1 MTSGDR
7 PTPRDSRFAI
17 WIGATVGLFLLAL
30 AVGFVWL
37 PSAQR
42 GAEGL
47 DLWSAICRAVG
58 LPNGN
63 ARVAPPMTGQP
74 ASTVAWTPET
84 RRSLAQ
90 GDAIAGARIAN
101 SCNNCHGIGGI
112 SSDAIIPN
120 LAGQSAA
127 AIYKQLEDFRSGKRD
142 AAVMGVYVSQMTER
156 DLFDLA
162 AHYASLPTP
171 IGDTLSIQS
180 SSNTAVHRLIDVGDP
195 LRGIAPCASC
205 HGPLGITPGA
215 PGLRGQQRAY
225 LELQMQSF
233 KDGNRRNDISK
244 QMRSVASQLTS
255 EEMAMLAAYYSD
267 ISNVAK
273 K

>member
-1 MTSGDR
+1 MTNGDQ
-7 PTPRDSRFAI
+7 PSPHDSRFAI
-17 WIGATVGLFLLAL
+17 WIGATVGLFFLAL

-37 PSAQR
+37 PSSQR

-63 ARVAPPMTGQP
+63 ARLSPPIAGQP
-74 ASTVAWTPET
+74 ASTVAWTTET
-84 RRSLAQ
+84 RRNLAQ
-90 GDAIAGARIAN
+90 GNSVAGARIAQTC
-101 SCNNCHGIGGI
+101 SGCHGTGGI

-127 AIYKQLEDFRSGKRD
+127 AIYKQLADFRNNKRD
-142 AAVMGVYVSQMTER
+142 AAVMGVYVSPLSEQ
-156 DLFDLA
+156 DLLDLA
-162 AHYASLPTP
+162 AHYASLPNP
-171 IGDTLSIQS
+171 IGDALSPQS
-180 SSNTAVHRLIDVGDP
+180 YNTIVRRLIEVGDP
-195 LRGIAPCASC
+195 IRGIAPCASC

-215 PGLRGQQRAY
+215 PELRGQQRAY

-255 EEMAMLAAYYSD
+255 EEIAMLAAHYSTVGN
-267 ISNVAK
+267 IAK

>member
-1 MTSGDR
+1 MTKGEQPS
-7 PTPRDSRFAI
+7 PHDSRFAM
-17 WIGATVGLFLLAL
+17 WIGATVGLFFLAL

-42 GAEGL
+42 GADGL

-58 LPNGN
+58 LPTGN
-63 ARVAPPMTGQP
+63 APVSPPISGQP
-74 ASTVAWTPET
+74 ASMVAWTTET
-84 RRSLAQ
+84 RRNLA
-90 GDAIAGARIAN
+90 GGNSNAGVGIAQP
-101 SCNNCHGIGGI
+101 CNGCHGTGGI

-127 AIYKQLEDFRSGKRD
+127 AIYKQLADFKTRKRD
-142 AAVMGVYVSQMTER
+142 AAVMGVYVSPLSER
-156 DLFDLA
+156 NLLDLA
-162 AHYASLPTP
+162 AHYASLPNP
-171 IGDTLSIQS
+171 AGDASGPQS
-180 SSNTAVHRLIDVGDP
+180 SSNTAVRRLIEVGDP
-195 LRGIAPCASC
+195 IRGIAPCASC

-244 QMRSVASQLTS
+244 QMRSVASQLTG
-255 EEMAMLAAYYSD
+255 EEIAMLAAYYSD
-267 ISNVAK
+267 MGNAVMK
-273 K
+273 

>member
-1 MTSGDR
+1 MTKGDQ
-7 PTPRDSRFAI
+7 PSPSDSRFAI

-42 GAEGL
+42 GAEGF

-63 ARVAPPMTGQP
+63 APVSPPVAGQP
-74 ASTVAWTPET
+74 ASSVAWTTET
-84 RRSLAQ
+84 RQNLAR
-90 GDAIAGARIAN
+90 GNASKGAGIAQT
-101 SCNNCHGIGGI
+101 CNGCHGTNGI

-127 AIYKQLEDFRSGKRD
+127 AIYKQLADFRSSKRD
-142 AAVMGVYVSQMTER
+142 AAVMGVYVSPLSEQN
-156 DLFDLA
+156 LLDLA
-162 AHYASLPTP
+162 AHYASLPSP
-171 IGDTLSIQS
+171 IGDALPPLS
-180 SSNTAVHRLIDVGDP
+180 SSDTVVRRLIEVGDP
-195 LRGIAPCASC
+195 IRGIAPCASC
-205 HGPLGITPGA
+205 HGPLGIIQGA

-244 QMRSVASQLTS
+244 QMRSVASQLTGDEIAS
-255 EEMAMLAAYYSD
+255 LAAYYA
-267 ISNVAK
+267 NAGGK
-273 K
+273 